1 MKMKQI
7 IAAVLGVAMAGCAT
21 RQGVVDVAEENDV
34 CGMMSYM
41 HLEAKHVHLKSILG
55 IDDAVLADTNR
66 FVLGSGSYS
75 HEFTIDKPFGG
86 FSKVRVY
93 LDRMVVDPL
102 GSDAGGKP
110 HRLRSVDL
118 KRWLPDATTEK
129 ELLAEWQASCDLV
142 ANILDLEP
150 PKVRLVD
157 VGKLRR
163 CRTGRIETMLHGV
176 QSSMTFRLAGNQY
189 ITVRLAEPTYAM
201 RDGKAVMVVPGS
213 VSIDLMYNLSL
224 CGRFAREVSGQEE
237 KIEKEVDFGPD
248 CRDKLAAALKD
259 GIERRARRVKRKP
272 AKDNVNK
279 AK

>member
-1 MKMKQI
+1 MRMKQI
-7 IAAVLGVAMAGCAT
+7 MAAVLGIVMAGCVT
-21 RQGVVDVAEENDV
+21 RQTVMDVAEEDDI
-34 CGMMSYM
+34 CGMVNYM
-41 HLEAKHVHLKSILG
+41 RLEAKHAHLRSILG
-55 IDDAVLADTNR
+55 IDDSVLADTNR
-66 FVLGSGSYS
+66 FVLGSDRYS
-75 HEFTIDKPFGG
+75 HEFTIDKLFGG
-86 FSKVRVY
+86 FTKARVY
-93 LDRMVVDPL
+93 LDVMVVDPL

-118 KRWLPDATTEK
+118 ERWLPDATTEK

-163 CRTGRIETMLHGV
+163 CRTGRIETTLHGV

-189 ITVRLAEPTYAM
+189 ITVRLTEPTYAM

-224 CGRFAREVSGQEE
+224 CGRFTREASGQE

-259 GIERRARRVKRKP
+259 DIERRTKRAKRKS
-272 AKDNVNK
+272 AKDNGNN

>member
-1 MKMKQI
+1 MKQI
-7 IAAVLGVAMAGCAT
+7 MAAVLGIVMAGCVT
-21 RQGVVDVAEENDV
+21 RQTVMDVAEEDDI
-34 CGMMSYM
+34 CGMVNYM
-41 HLEAKHVHLKSILG
+41 RLEAKHVHLRSILG
-55 IDDAVLADTNR
+55 IDDSVLADTNR

-93 LDRMVVDPL
+93 LDVMVADPL

-118 KRWLPDATTEK
+118 KRWLPNATTEE

-163 CRTGRIETMLHGV
+163 CRTGRIETTLHGV

-189 ITVRLAEPTYAM
+189 ITVRLTEPTYAM

-224 CGRFAREVSGQEE
+224 CGRFAREASGQEE

-259 GIERRARRVKRKP
+259 DIERRARRVKRKP
-272 AKDNVNK
+272 AKDNGNK

>member
-7 IAAVLGVAMAGCAT
+7 MAAVLGVAAAGCAT
-21 RQGVVDVAEENDV
+21 QQAVVDVAEEDDI
-34 CGMMSYM
+34 CGMVNYM
-41 HLEAKHVHLKSILG
+41 RLEAKHAHLRSVLG
-55 IDDAVLADTNR
+55 IDDSVLADTNR
-66 FVLGSGSYS
+66 FVLGSDRYS
-75 HEFTIDKPFGG
+75 HEFTIDKLFGG
-86 FSKVRVY
+86 FTKARVY
-93 LDRMVVDPL
+93 LDVMVVDPL

-118 KRWLPDATTEK
+118 ERWLPDATTEK

-163 CRTGRIETMLHGV
+163 CRTGRIETTLHGV

-189 ITVRLAEPTYAM
+189 ITVRLTEPTYAM

-213 VSIDLMYNLSL
+213 VSIDLMYNLRL

-248 CRDKLAAALKD
+248 CLDKLAAALKD
-259 GIERRARRVKRKP
+259 DIERRTKRAKRKS
-272 AKDNVNK
+272 AKDNGNN